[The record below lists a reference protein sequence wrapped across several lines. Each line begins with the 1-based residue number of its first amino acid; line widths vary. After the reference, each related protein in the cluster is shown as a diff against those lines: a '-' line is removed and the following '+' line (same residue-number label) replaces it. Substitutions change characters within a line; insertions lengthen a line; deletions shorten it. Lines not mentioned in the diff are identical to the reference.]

1 MSYEG
6 LKAFATYFL
15 SQADRGLE
23 KEEVDLIPAYLDG
36 AISKFGVGATQA
48 VSHKKKLNWPVS
60 NADCGLLFSPCNEY
74 VTAIVPLFCNPK
86 NSSSQ
91 SVKAIKPFF
100 GCSKILGETG

>member
-48 VSHKKKLNWPVS
+48 VSTKV
-60 NADCGLLFSPCNEY
+60 
-74 VTAIVPLFCNPK
+74 
-86 NSSSQ
+86 
-91 SVKAIKPFF
+91 
-100 GCSKILGETG
+100 

>member
-1 MSYEG
+1 MTYEG

-48 VSHKKKLNWPVS
+48 VSIVIPVKQY
-60 NADCGLLFSPCNEY
+60 NQCKGLTRAFIKRCNM
-74 VTAIVPLFCNPK
+74 
-86 NSSSQ
+86 
-91 SVKAIKPFF
+91 
-100 GCSKILGETG
+100 

>member
-1 MSYEG
+1 MVNCKDFSHIFFYCYFQKLVAIFDNGEGMTYEG

-48 VSHKKKLNWPVS
+48 VSSKTELQFFF
-60 NADCGLLFSPCNEY
+60 LL
-74 VTAIVPLFCNPK
+74 I
-86 NSSSQ
+86 
-91 SVKAIKPFF
+91 
-100 GCSKILGETG
+100 

>member
-1 MSYEG
+1 MAIFDNGEGMTYEG

-48 VSHKKKLNWPVS
+48 VSVVTQSL
-60 NADCGLLFSPCNEY
+60 DCVC
-74 VTAIVPLFCNPK
+74 TTI
-86 NSSSQ
+86 
-91 SVKAIKPFF
+91 
-100 GCSKILGETG
+100 

>member
-48 VSHKKKLNWPVS
+48 VSQKKKIKSV
-60 NADCGLLFSPCNEY
+60 Y
-74 VTAIVPLFCNPK
+74 VKRRLRTTVFTM
-86 NSSSQ
+86 Q
-91 SVKAIKPFF
+91 
-100 GCSKILGETG
+100 

>member
-1 MSYEG
+1 MAIFDNGEGMTYEG

-48 VSHKKKLNWPVS
+48 VSFVTM
-60 NADCGLLFSPCNEY
+60 LLVWVERNVPY
-74 VTAIVPLFCNPK
+74 V
-86 NSSSQ
+86 
-91 SVKAIKPFF
+91 
-100 GCSKILGETG
+100 E

>member
-1 MSYEG
+1 MTYEG

-48 VSHKKKLNWPVS
+48 VSVVTQSLDCVSQCSQLTVSGQQYNQCDGWTNIFLRGARWNW
-60 NADCGLLFSPCNEY
+60 DIY
-74 VTAIVPLFCNPK
+74 
-86 NSSSQ
+86 
-91 SVKAIKPFF
+91 
-100 GCSKILGETG
+100 

>member
-1 MSYEG
+1 MAIFDNGEGMTYEG

-48 VSHKKKLNWPVS
+48 VSVVTQ
-60 NADCGLLFSPCNEY
+60 SPDVAMDHY
-74 VTAIVPLFCNPK
+74 
-86 NSSSQ
+86 
-91 SVKAIKPFF
+91 FF
-100 GCSKILGETG
+100 EGEGKGMGNVLGA